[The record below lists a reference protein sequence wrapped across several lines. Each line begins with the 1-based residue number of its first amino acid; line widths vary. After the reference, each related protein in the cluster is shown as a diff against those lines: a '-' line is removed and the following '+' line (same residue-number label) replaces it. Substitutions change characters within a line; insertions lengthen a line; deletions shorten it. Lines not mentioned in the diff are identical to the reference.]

1 MTTNPKLSHKSLSIL
16 SNYDKTFRTISENC
30 FRFYSVLFHVYL
42 YMEAKTFYLANFFS
56 SAKPQAYPYVLLRTI
71 YALNC
76 AIIFIVWG
84 FQRSVVF

>member
-42 YMEAKTFYLANFFS
+42 KALLVLQCIWKQKRFTLQTFFFGKTSSIPLCPIKDYIYMH
-56 SAKPQAYPYVLLRTI
+56 
-71 YALNC
+71 
-76 AIIFIVWG
+76 
-84 FQRSVVF
+84 